1 MLPNI
6 SLYRCL
12 VDQDHSNYC
21 HPCPQLCHLQV
32 STVATEQRF
41 TFCLRKTGQLAE
53 NMPALERAE
62 TEHGEERANE
72 IQDVIHNV
80 IQDESVTTT
89 AVMMRPQTSSFH
101 QRRKQLQ
108 SDMKVVFFVSNQ
120 LKCTFLIWTF
130 LTNYVCDGLIPL

>member
-1 MLPNI
+1 
-6 SLYRCL
+6 
-12 VDQDHSNYC
+12 
-21 HPCPQLCHLQV
+21 
-32 STVATEQRF
+32 
-41 TFCLRKTGQLAE
+41 
-53 NMPALERAE
+53 MPALERAE

-72 IQDVIHNV
+72 IQDEIHNV

-130 LTNYVCDGLIPL
+130 LTNSVCDDLIPL